1 MDPKNNNEIK
11 YLIHDDRPDFYPG
24 EIVEEN
30 PKNLKELTE
39 EEKKE
44 FEELKKRY
52 GIK

>member
-1 MDPKNNNEIK
+1 MLTMKKDDEIK
-11 YLIHDDRPDFYPG
+11 YLIHDDRPFYP
-24 EIVEEN
+24 EEEVVKGN
-30 PKNLKELTE
+30 TRELTE